1 MKEDGGYGE
10 QSMLGLFQFFD
21 YGMWNMEMLSF
32 FLKHQVKLSLMTKPV
47 LKV

>member
-1 MKEDGGYGE
+1 MKEDGSYGE
-10 QSMLGLFQFFD
+10 RSMLGLFQFSD

-32 FLKHQVKLSLMTKPV
+32 FLKHQVKLSLMTKPA